1 VELLTVPSAHPR
13 AQEDRY
19 QTISDGRG
27 VYAMYAI
34 CNVPDGLAEP
44 DRLC

>member
-1 VELLTVPSAHPR
+1 MELLAVPLAHPR
-13 AQEDRY
+13 AQEDRH
-19 QTISDGRG
+19 QAISDGRG
-27 VYAMYAI
+27 AYAMYAI